1 MLGKKRIGGMRKAVM
16 PATGMATRNPNRG
29 VKPGMM
35 KKAVIGKKLGAMKR
49 RAI

>member
-1 MLGKKRIGGMRKAVM
+1 MLGKKLGGMKKAVM
-16 PATGMATRNPNRG
+16 PAPGMATRNPKRG

-35 KKAVIGKKLGAMKR
+35 KKTVMGKKLGAMKR